1 MPSLHTKAQETEQ
14 KEQWV
19 ENQSLESRIYGK
31 KFDNIQQN
39 LYCGAKSTLNTKKLA
54 REQENYTSVQLA
66 RLTNQKS
73 ATPGQE
79 PDKANQYLSGP
90 ITDECTPWEKAL
102 AEWVGECE
110 GDWLSCLYLSRLL
123 DRNKNSD
130 QQHQLLNQCL
140 QSEPIPGETMHWI
153 GVWRLNSG
161 DHTGAIEA
169 LSNRR
174 CAPWGT
180 VRCFILAR
188 HC

>member
-1 MPSLHTKAQETEQ
+1 MSRESKLRITNLW
-14 KEQWV
+14 KE
-19 ENQSLESRIYGK
+19 
-31 KFDNIQQN
+31 IQQHPTEPILWSKIN
-39 LYCGAKSTLNTKKLA
+39 IEYKKARL

-130 QQHQLLNQCL
+130 QQHQLLIQCL
-140 QSEPIPGETMHWI
+140 QSEPTRVKPCIGLGFGASIVETTPE
-153 GVWRLNSG
+153 R
-161 DHTGAIEA
+161 
-169 LSNRR
+169 
-174 CAPWGT
+174 
-180 VRCFILAR
+180 
-188 HC
+188 